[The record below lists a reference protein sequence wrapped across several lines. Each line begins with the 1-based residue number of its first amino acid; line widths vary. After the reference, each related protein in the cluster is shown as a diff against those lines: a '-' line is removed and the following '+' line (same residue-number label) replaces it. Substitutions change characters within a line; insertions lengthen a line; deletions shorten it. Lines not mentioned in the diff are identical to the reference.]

1 MSFADDTAELL
12 PKRARRGPITG
23 AVWGALAFGLV
34 CVAIGAVIGLWGA
47 RLFPAKTPPPS
58 SAPTATAPLAG
69 VASAV
74 PETPSAAPP
83 TPAPTTTP
91 SADVADLKAR
101 VQRLE
106 SEERATV
113 DAASAALAAA
123 SLNQAADTSRPFARD
138 VDALSRAL
146 PDSRDLEILRG
157 LAQVGAPTRSAL
169 AAEFPDVAQKAAYA
183 SHAPG
188 DRASLLTRIVHAIS
202 AVVTIRRTDRLTG
215 DDPDA
220 VLARAERAVGDG
232 DLETALKELN
242 ALPQAGRDAVAT
254 WREKASRRIEIQRRI
269 AAIRSD
275 ALRALAV
282 SSRSVAP

>member
-12 PKRARRGPITG
+12 PKPARRGPITG

-34 CVAIGAVIGLWGA
+34 CVVIGAVIGLWGA
-47 RLFPAKTPPPS
+47 RLFPAKAPAQAA
-58 SAPTATAPLAG
+58 APTATAPSAG
-69 VASAV
+69 VASTG
-74 PETPSAAPP
+74 PEAPSAAPP
-83 TPAPTTTP
+83 TPAPTAAP

-188 DRASLLTRIVHAIS
+188 DQASLLTRIFHAIS

-242 ALPQAGRDAVAT
+242 ALPQAGRDAVAA

>member
-12 PKRARRGPITG
+12 PKPPRRGPITG

-34 CVAIGAVIGLWGA
+34 CVVIGAVIGLWGA
-47 RLFPAKTPPPS
+47 RLFPAKAPVPAAT
-58 SAPTATAPLAG
+58 PTAAPAAS
-69 VASAV
+69 VASTV
-74 PETPSAAPP
+74 PETQPWPGTPVTSTAP
-83 TPAPTTTP
+83 AP

-157 LAQVGAPTRSAL
+157 LAQVGAPPRSAL
-169 AAEFPDVAQKAAYA
+169 AAEFPDVAQKAVYA

-188 DRASLLTRIVHAIS
+188 DQASLLTRIFHAIS
-202 AVVTIRRTDRLTG
+202 AVITIRRTDRLTG

-242 ALPQAGRDAVAT
+242 ALPLAGRDAVAA

-269 AAIRSD
+269 AAIRND